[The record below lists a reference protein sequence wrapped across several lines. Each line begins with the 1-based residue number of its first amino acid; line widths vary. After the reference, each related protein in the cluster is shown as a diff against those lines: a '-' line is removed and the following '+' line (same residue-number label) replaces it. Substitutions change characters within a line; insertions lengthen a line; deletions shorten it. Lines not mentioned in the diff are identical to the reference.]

1 MKFID
6 HPDLALELLM
16 IKLCKLNNV
25 TEISD
30 LINQLNSD
38 NPSISNKQIVANK
51 SINEQ
56 KKNNKNESILGDT
69 VEIQEDAISRIDL
82 ENDTKNNSISD
93 KSINGKNNN
102 FDEKSKANNESIDK
116 DIVNK
121 KLTDIINFI
130 DERNSKTAG
139 FMGDIE
145 VMEVDEHNITIKV
158 NNISKFLYDTL
169 LKDIPLIKDAFNR
182 TLSTA
187 HHIVIVKGKELDA
200 KNKKEKN
207 MKVEEEHPLLM
218 DALEKFDGKII
229 K

>member
-1 MKFID
+1 
-6 HPDLALELLM
+6 
-16 IKLCKLNNV
+16 
-25 TEISD
+25 
-30 LINQLNSD
+30 
-38 NPSISNKQIVANK
+38 
-51 SINEQ
+51 
-56 KKNNKNESILGDT
+56 
-69 VEIQEDAISRIDL
+69 
-82 ENDTKNNSISD
+82 
-93 KSINGKNNN
+93 
-102 FDEKSKANNESIDK
+102 
-116 DIVNK
+116 
-121 KLTDIINFI
+121 
-130 DERNSKTAG
+130 
-139 FMGDIE
+139 MGDIE
-145 VMEVDEHNITIKV
+145 VMEVDEYNITIKV